1 MLGRRFFLLFLV
13 FGCCFGHFYTVRSTQ
28 YANILQN
35 KKENR
40 SYRGCQ
46 YYCHISVE
54 RRYGLSKMTIGL
66 FANTG
71 DIISLSLTT
80 SIIVSCHV
88 TINDAIKDSY
98 TVRNNNI

>member
-1 MLGRRFFLLFLV
+1 MLGRRLFMLFLV
-13 FGCCFGHFYTVRSTQ
+13 FGCCFEHFYTVRSTQ
-28 YANILQN
+28 YANILQK
-35 KKENR
+35 KKENI
-40 SYRGCQ
+40 YRGCQ

-66 FANTG
+66 SANTG
-71 DIISLSLTT
+71 DILSLSLNT